1 MFDAD
6 NTRMIGL
13 PYGEKKT
20 ITIMFSL
27 FIQYRNVTDG
37 RTDRIPVMWCR
48 DASPSMVDIDKIFN
62 YIILYYYRN
71 QGRRLLHFEQ
81 THELSLLTVSDVFT
95 VNKDNDQDQELGA
108 KDFTLK
114 DQDLSTRT
122 RTWANVVTSV
132 WTCQAF
138 KLMQK
143 TWKKYIDELTTAN
156 YGRCQ
161 VSKISHVMCV
171 WKQVSQKTTL

>member
-1 MFDAD
+1 
-6 NTRMIGL
+6 
-13 PYGEKKT
+13 
-20 ITIMFSL
+20 
-27 FIQYRNVTDG
+27 
-37 RTDRIPVMWCR
+37 
-48 DASPSMVDIDKIFN
+48 MVDIDKIFN

-122 RTWANVVTSV
+122 RT
-132 WTCQAF
+132 
-138 KLMQK
+138 
-143 TWKKYIDELTTAN
+143 
-156 YGRCQ
+156 
-161 VSKISHVMCV
+161 
-171 WKQVSQKTTL
+171 